1 MFLNVKKNFL
11 YKKVNLHVQGLST
24 FADVFSDIIYTAEI
38 VEKKIQV
45 KPDLAV
51 VHLHDY
57 CKKKNA

>member
-1 MFLNVKKNFL
+1 M
-11 YKKVNLHVQGLST
+11 QGLST